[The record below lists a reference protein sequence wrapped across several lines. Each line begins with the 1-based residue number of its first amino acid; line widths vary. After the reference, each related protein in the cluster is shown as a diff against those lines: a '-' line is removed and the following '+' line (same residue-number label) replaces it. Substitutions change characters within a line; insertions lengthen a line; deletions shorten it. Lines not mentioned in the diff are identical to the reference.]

1 MVYLMFRTFPL
12 NIETMKPWPVPRC
25 WRTDWWL
32 PSWWTAS
39 RQSLQTLQDV
49 GVKKKLRLVFVG
61 ERHGSKCQVHATRT
75 SDKHNELSERL
86 QLQRPVSTSASVT
99 SYFINLKKK
108 RGIIK
113 NHCNHSVSPHYNLHN
128 LPNHPAEKS
137 SPRSSHISPCISR
150 IHDDRFGSS
159 IFEPVKADFNSFSTL
174 ARNSWWF
181 RGKSASNVRVEEW
194 SAINR
199 KNMRRMYDIHH
210 TIIPLLYS
218 HYWPL
223 YLGLIFPC
231 NKVLMVDPRG
241 SWLSLLPYQ
250 HGSSSSTKLWCHH
263 RLEVGA

>member
-1 MVYLMFRTFPL
+1 MGCFSSLEGNGIPHVSHLPPQHR
-12 NIETMKPWPVPRC
+12 NHETVTCPKVLEDRLVAAILVNC
-25 WRTDWWL
+25 
-32 PSWWTAS
+32 
-39 RQSLQTLQDV
+39 
-49 GVKKKLRLVFVG
+49 VKTESANPARRGGEKKLRLVFVG
-61 ERHGSKCQVHATRT
+61 ERNGSKCQVQATRT

-159 IFEPVKADFNSFSTL
+159 IFEPPKADFNSFSTL

-181 RGKSASNVRVEEW
+181 RGQSASNVRVEE
-194 SAINR
+194 
-199 KNMRRMYDIHH
+199 
-210 TIIPLLYS
+210 
-218 HYWPL
+218 
-223 YLGLIFPC
+223 
-231 NKVLMVDPRG
+231 
-241 SWLSLLPYQ
+241 
-250 HGSSSSTKLWCHH
+250 
-263 RLEVGA
+263 